1 MLIADSGII
10 ALLVVLRESGRYEE
24 VLKLLAEGLK
34 KNPEAPELLY
44 ESAIAAEK
52 LDKLDLAEK
61 WFRKLIALQPD
72 QALGYNALGYSL
84 ADRNLRLDEAQKLI
98 DQALALS
105 PGDPFILDSKGWVL
119 FRQGKYEQALAALKQ
134 AYTIR
139 QDAEIA
145 AHLGSGTLDVPA
157 A

>member
-1 MLIADSGII
+1 M
-10 ALLVVLRESGRYEE
+10 
-24 VLKLLAEGLK
+24 
-34 KNPEAPELLY
+34 
-44 ESAIAAEK
+44 
-52 LDKLDLAEK
+52 
-61 WFRKLIALQPD
+61 
-72 QALGYNALGYSL
+72 GYSL

-145 AHLGSGTLDVPA
+145 AHLGEVLWALGRVDEARALWLEAAKAHPSNTLLA
-157 A
+157 ATIKRLSP